1 MKFKKNITGKIG
13 CIISEFLVSCL
24 PAILL
29 IMIFFTKSGFND
41 ILSGLF
47 VIPYFLVI
55 INIIL
60 VSISIIYAL
69 FDKTF
74 YKIYNDRLVAFDKGH
89 LCEILYSDITSITFD
104 FGTLDRFNAQKMQ
117 LIIWGNDS
125 IRLLI
130 INNPSLIMTHMLK
143 IKSGVS
149 LNYLNGKRRLFIFV
163 ITNAIV
169 LFFAVFIKLF
179 S

>member
-13 CIISEFLVSCL
+13 CTISEFLLSCL

-29 IMIFFTKSGFND
+29 IMIFFTKSGFSD
-41 ILSGLF
+41 ILSAMF
-47 VIPYFLVI
+47 VIPYFLVV

-60 VSISIIYAL
+60 MLISIICAL

-74 YKIYNDRLVAFDKGH
+74 YKIDNNRLVTFDKGR
-89 LCEILYSDITSITFD
+89 LCEIAYSDITSITFD
-104 FGTLDRFNAQKMQ
+104 FGTLDKFNAQKMQ

-125 IRLLI
+125 KKLLI
-130 INNPSLIMTHMLK
+130 INNPSLMMTHMLK

-149 LNYLNGKRRLFIFV
+149 LNYINEKRRWFIFV

-169 LFFAVFIKLF
+169 LFFAILIKLF